1 MSIPLMATK
10 LFVPPHAPFAVSRSR
25 LVRRLNEG
33 LSGKATLLCAP
44 AGFGKSSLLAE
55 WVAQS
60 GWPCAWISLDKSDSD
75 PRQFLSYLVGAV
87 QAVDAEVGTAAWA
100 LLQSSPP
107 PSVESVLSLLLSNMT
122 ALKSRFLLVLDD
134 YHAVVC
140 EEIDA
145 ILTFLIEHLPPNIH
159 LVMAT
164 REEPALSLA
173 RLRVQGQLLELRQQ
187 DLQFQTEE
195 TVAFFNSAMAVELS
209 PGQIAALEARTEGW
223 IAGLQMA
230 AISLRGHQ
238 DPAQFIQSFTG
249 SNRFVQDFL
258 LEEVLHRQTPQVQ
271 NFLLRTSV
279 LDQLCVPLCDAVMQ
293 NSDGHNIL
301 GYIERANL
309 FIVPLDTER
318 RWFRYHHLFAELL
331 RKRLAV
337 REDAASLHLR
347 ASEWYA
353 SNGMS
358 VEAFQQA
365 LAAGDLDRTIRLVE
379 GDGMP
384 LYFRGAMAPIV
395 RWLESQPRNILNA
408 CPRLW
413 IMLAWSLMISGYP
426 KKVEVTLHS
435 AIAAMEGAALA
446 SVSQDLW
453 GEVAT
458 LKAWAALASN
468 DAPLVHQQAGLA
480 LEQLSPDNLA
490 ARLSA
495 HCAIGVG
502 HQFLGNRQAAK
513 AAYSDVVT
521 KGQSTG
527 NFMFTM
533 VASMGLASIQVIEGQ
548 LHLAARTYRDVLQ
561 RMQDPSHLMVCEA
574 HLGLAGILYE
584 WNDLNAAEWH
594 AQRGS
599 KLAEPLENGAGLS
612 ADVLRA
618 RLLLLRSQTDAANA
632 LLTQTATAAQM
643 RNFDSRLKEVVS
655 VQASELLRRG
665 LVSAAMDLA
674 LQHQLPV
681 ATAKAM
687 LAQGR
692 AADAMAVLTSLRAS
706 ADERNS
712 AGESLKAMVLQAM
725 TLQSLGQLEAG
736 LQVLRDALLI
746 AQPAGYIRTFV
757 DEGQSMANL
766 LSTLVARGTLPD
778 YIDQLLAAWDV
789 TDAPVDIAS
798 TGQKAIAPSL
808 LDPLSPREMEI
819 LRLIRQGDSNQR
831 IGEKLF
837 LSLSTVKWHN
847 QNIFDKLQV
856 KRRTEAVA
864 RALELQLF

>member
-1 MSIPLMATK
+1 MSIPLLATK
-10 LFVPPHAPFAVSRSR
+10 FFVPPHAPFAVSRTR

-33 LSGKATLLCAP
+33 LSGRATLLCAP

-60 GWPCAWISLDKSDSD
+60 GWPCAWISLDKRDSD

-122 ALKSRFLLVLDD
+122 VVKSRFLLVLDD
-134 YHAVVC
+134 YHAVAC

-145 ILTFLIEHLPPNIH
+145 IVTFLIEHLPPNIH
-159 LVMAT
+159 LVLAT

-195 TVAFFNSAMAVELS
+195 ADTFFNTAMALKLS
-209 PGQIAALEARTEGW
+209 PGQIVALEARTEGW
-223 IAGLQMA
+223 IAGLQLA

-238 DPAQFIQSFTG
+238 DPDQFIQSFTG

-258 LEEVLHRQTPQVQ
+258 LEEVLHRQSPQVQ
-271 NFLLRTSV
+271 HFLLRTSV
-279 LDQLCVPLCDAVMQ
+279 LDRLCVPLCDAVMQ
-293 NSDGHNIL
+293 NSEGQSTL

-331 RKRLAV
+331 RQRLAV
-337 REDAASLHLR
+337 REDAAPLHLR

-353 SNGMS
+353 SNGMP

-395 RWLESQPRNILNA
+395 QWLESQPRNILNTY
-408 CPRLW
+408 PRLW

-435 AIAAMEGAALA
+435 AIAAMEGVALA

-468 DAPLVHQQAGLA
+468 DVPLVHQQAGLA

-502 HQFLGNRQAAK
+502 HQFSGNRQAAR

-521 KGQSTG
+521 RGQSTG

-533 VASMGLASIQVIEGQ
+533 VAAMGLASIQVIEGQ

-584 WNDLNAAEWH
+584 WNDLDAAEWH

-632 LLTQTATAAQM
+632 LLTQTAIAAQM

-655 VQASELLRRG
+655 VQALVLLRRG
-665 LVSAAMDLA
+665 QVSAAMDLA
-674 LQHQLPV
+674 LQYQLPV

-692 AADAMAVLTSLRAS
+692 ATDAMAVLASLRAS
-706 ADERNS
+706 ADERNC

-725 TLQSLGQLEAG
+725 TLEALGQLEAG

-746 AQPAGYIRTFV
+746 AHPAGYVRTFV
-757 DEGQSMANL
+757 DEGQPMANL
-766 LSTLVARGTLPD
+766 LSTLAARGTLPD

-789 TDAPVDIAS
+789 TDAPVDGAS
-798 TGQKAIAPSL
+798 TGQEAIAPSL
-808 LDPLSPREMEI
+808 LDPLSPREMDI